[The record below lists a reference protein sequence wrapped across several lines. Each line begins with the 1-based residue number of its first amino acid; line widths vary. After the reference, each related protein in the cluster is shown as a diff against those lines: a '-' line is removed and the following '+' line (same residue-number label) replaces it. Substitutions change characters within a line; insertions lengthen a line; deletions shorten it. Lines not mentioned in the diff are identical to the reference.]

1 MQQVTDL
8 RILSSEVLPSP
19 LELRQRVARTDA
31 QTELVARVR
40 REIHEI
46 IQGRDPRLLVV
57 VGPCSIHDSKACL
70 EYARRLKTL
79 ADELSGRLLILMRV
93 YFEKP
98 RTTIGWK
105 GLIMDPHMNNT
116 CDIPAGLQLA
126 REFLGDV
133 LDVGMPTATEFLDP
147 ITPQYIA
154 DSISWA
160 AIGARTVESQTHRQM
175 ASGLSMPVGFKN
187 GTSGDLQV
195 AVNAILAA
203 SKPQTFLGITPDG
216 RAAAVTT
223 SGNPDCQMVLR
234 GGTDGPN
241 FSREPVSKTS
251 ALLRK
256 NKLNPS
262 LMIDCSHANSDKNY
276 ELQPAVLDDVLGQ
289 IAAGNREVHAVM
301 LESHLAAGLQSLT
314 EDRSQLRYGVSITDG
329 CIGWEATETCLRQAH
344 HVLKSR
350 N

>member
-8 RILSSEVLPSP
+8 RILSSEALPSP
-19 LELRQRVARTDA
+19 MELRQRVPRTDA

-57 VGPCSIHDSKACL
+57 VGPCSIHDVKACL

-79 ADELSGRLLILMRV
+79 ADELDDRLLILMRV

-116 CDIPAGLQLA
+116 CDIPVGLQLA
-126 REFLGDV
+126 REILGQV
-133 LDVGMPTATEFLDP
+133 LDIGMSTATEFLDP

-154 DSISWA
+154 DSIGWA

-203 SKPQTFLGITPDG
+203 SKPQTFLGITSEG

-223 SGNPDCQMVLR
+223 SGNPDCQLVLR
-234 GGTDGPN
+234 GGTAGPN
-241 FSREPVSKTS
+241 FSS
-251 ALLRK
+251 AHVAQASTLLRK

-262 LMIDCSHANSDKNY
+262 LMIDCSHANSDKNF
-276 ELQPAVLDDVLGQ
+276 ELQPIVLNDILDQ
-289 IAAGNREVHAVM
+289 IAAGNREIHAVM
-301 LESHLAAGLQSLT
+301 IESHLTAGVQPLT
-314 EDRSQLRYGVSITDG
+314 PDHSQLRYGVSITDG
-329 CIGWEATETCLRQAH
+329 CIGWETTEACLRQAH
-344 HVLKSR
+344 GSLKSR
-350 N
+350 I